1 MKERI
6 GVYICH
12 CGGNISDYVD
22 VAEAQRL
29 MQDEDGV
36 LLAKHVMF
44 ACSDA
49 TQTEMVNDI
58 KEHNLDAIVVA
69 SCSPKL
75 HTHTFRGVADRA
87 GLNKYNYIQV
97 NIREQCSWP
106 HSDKPMDATHKAIGL
121 IRAGIK
127 KAALSEALES
137 TEINATEASLVVG
150 AGIAG
155 MKAAIEL
162 ARNGNQVYLIEK
174 EARMGGQLRDV
185 GTIFPTNKPG
195 FELIDRLTQEIKSD
209 SRITLFT
216 ETEVEKVNG
225 SIGNFSV
232 DVHVRMA
239 GTNTENMTLAVGSI
253 LITTGFDHY
262 LPKENEYGFG
272 QSDRII
278 TLPELKKRMSA
289 SGGIV
294 THNGKPVRSLAF
306 VYCVGS
312 RQSKGENKY
321 CSRTCCMSATH
332 TALLLKEK
340 NRDMKILHLYRDI
353 RTYGKM
359 EILYEKSSKQG
370 DIYLK
375 FEEKEPPVVEVNGD
389 NVSVKMKDYLTQKQ
403 EIEFQPDLLVLVTG
417 SVPRSD
423 STDISSK
430 FKIPIGAD
438 KFFNEVHPKLKPVE
452 TVING
457 VLIGGSCQ
465 GPKNISESVQSS
477 LSAVS
482 KMMSLIKDHRI
493 QLDPVI
499 ARVNADACIWCGKC
513 AAVCEFD
520 AIKQVEYNGKQIA
533 EINPATCKGC
543 GICTP
548 VCPNEALDL
557 KLFSNAEIESMID
570 GFMSEVKLSDGQK
583 NEGEKPATGKKPI
596 TLKRFPEIWTR
607 IANTMQNGHKTIPEI
622 AQELGLDT
630 NTVTWHL
637 MTMNKYYFV
646 ESDGMDKKDEY
657 YYYKLK
663 I

>member
-106 HSDKPMDATHKAIGL
+106 HSDKPLDATHKAIGL

-127 KAALSEALES
+127 KARLSEALETS
-137 TEINATEASLVVG
+137 EIKANEAYLVVG
-150 AGIAG
+150 AGVAG

-162 ARNGNQVYLIEK
+162 ARSGNHVYLIEK
-174 EARMGGQLRDV
+174 EAQMGGQLLELGNV
-185 GTIFPTNKPG
+185 FPTGQKG
-195 FELIDRLTQEIKSD
+195 TELIDRLKNQIKSD
-209 SRITLFT
+209 SRITVFT

-225 SIGNFSV
+225 SIGNFTAELNVGIGGKIEKMSV
-232 DVHVRMA
+232 S
-239 GTNTENMTLAVGSI
+239 VGSI
-253 LITTGFDHY
+253 LVTTGYEHY
-262 LPKENEYGFG
+262 VPKDNEFGYGL
-272 QSDRII
+272 SDRII
-278 TLPELKKRMSA
+278 TLPELKKRMTE
-289 SGGIV
+289 SGGII
-294 THNGKPVRSLAF
+294 THNGKPIRSLAF
-306 VYCVGS
+306 IYCVGS

-321 CSRTCCMSATH
+321 CSRTCCMSTTH
-332 TALLLKEK
+332 TAIMLKEK
-340 NRDMKILHLYRDI
+340 NKNLKILHLYRDI

-359 EILYEKSSKQG
+359 ETLYEKASKQG
-370 DIYLK
+370 DIFLK
-375 FEEKEPPVVEVNGD
+375 YEEKEPPVVNVENNKVNI
-389 NVSVKMKDYLTQKQ
+389 KIKDYLTMKT
-403 EIEFQPDLLVLVTG
+403 EIDFQPDLLVLVTG
-417 SVPRSD
+417 AVPRSN
-423 STDISSK
+423 SSDISSK
-430 FKIPIGAD
+430 FKIPVGAD
-438 KFFNEVHPKLKPVE
+438 KFFNEIHPKLKPVE

-482 KMMSLIKDHRI
+482 KMLSLIKDNKI

-499 ARVNADACIWCGKC
+499 AQVNADACVWCGKC
-513 AAVCEFD
+513 AEVCEFD
-520 AIKQVEYNGKQIA
+520 AVTQVEYNGKQIA
-533 EINPATCKGC
+533 QINKATCKGC

-548 VCPNEALDL
+548 VCPYDALDV
-557 KLFSNAEIESMID
+557 KMYSNGEIESMID
-570 GFMSEVKLSDGQK
+570 GFMSTVVLSPDNDK
-583 NEGEKPATGKKPI
+583 TEDKAATTKKPI
-596 TLKRFPEIWTR
+596 TLKRFPKIWTE
-607 IANTMQNGHKTIPEI
+607 IGNTIQDTHKTIPEI
-622 AQELGLDT
+622 AKELNLDT
-630 NTVTWHL
+630 NTITWHL
-637 MTMNKYYFV
+637 MTMVKYHFIQV
-646 ESDGMDKKDEY
+646 EGMDSKDQY
-657 YYYKLK
+657 FYYKLK
-663 I
+663 K